1 MIMLLMKTA
10 MLVNPSDMEGR
21 REGRSPRSQPEALLD
36 ERFLG
41 IAALVGPMAF
51 FNFDTEQGVGGS

>member
-10 MLVNPSDMEGR
+10 MLVNPSDM
-21 REGRSPRSQPEALLD
+21 EGRSPRSQPEALLD